1 MDTIILKFEDK
12 NLEGLNAFILIFIQQ
27 YKLYR
32 FVTVQILQGF
42 IEVLCEFLV
51 YLKER
56 GRSRE
61 HGDMN
66 KTILW

>member
-1 MDTIILKFEDK
+1 MLLFDF
-12 NLEGLNAFILIFIQQ
+12 FIQQ

-32 FVTVQILQGF
+32 FITVQILQGF
-42 IEVLCEFLV
+42 IEVLSDFLV

-56 GRSRE
+56 GRSWE

-66 KTILW
+66 KTIS